1 MKQCFYAMGGINY
14 KNGTVS
20 CCPRQS
26 DQLVFQKDTFL
37 PSEIYNHENFKE
49 LRRKL
54 HNDEWPKGCDTCESM
69 EAVGVPSM
77 RQDFT
82 LEKNGSFYKD
92 QGKPPKDANIYTVQF
107 YEKFHKEHCPD
118 EHLLI
123 KCYDPK
129 THYVRNE
136 GLRHIELRFS
146 NACNFACIHCSKV
159 FSSGWSKKLQ
169 NFIPDEETHLYD
181 LKQLLGTEHRHD
193 DNDDYEMSLTV
204 QQALQI
210 VDDLNENFP
219 YLEHINFAGGELLY
233 QKQFLPVLKKL
244 ADHPNAS
251 NIHLSF
257 HSNFNSDFDA
267 IKSPLDF
274 CVNRLLARC

>member
-77 RQDFT
+77 RMDFT

-92 QGKPPKDANIYTVQF
+92 QGKPPKDAKIYTVQF
-107 YEKFHKEHCPD
+107 Y
-118 EHLLI
+118 
-123 KCYDPK
+123 
-129 THYVRNE
+129 
-136 GLRHIELRFS
+136 
-146 NACNFACIHCSKV
+146 
-159 FSSGWSKKLQ
+159 
-169 NFIPDEETHLYD
+169 
-181 LKQLLGTEHRHD
+181 
-193 DNDDYEMSLTV
+193 
-204 QQALQI
+204 
-210 VDDLNENFP
+210 
-219 YLEHINFAGGELLY
+219 
-233 QKQFLPVLKKL
+233 
-244 ADHPNAS
+244 
-251 NIHLSF
+251 
-257 HSNFNSDFDA
+257 
-267 IKSPLDF
+267 
-274 CVNRLLARC
+274 

>member
-129 THYVRNE
+129 THYVKMK
-136 GLRHIELRFS
+136 G
-146 NACNFACIHCSKV
+146 
-159 FSSGWSKKLQ
+159 
-169 NFIPDEETHLYD
+169 
-181 LKQLLGTEHRHD
+181 
-193 DNDDYEMSLTV
+193 
-204 QQALQI
+204 
-210 VDDLNENFP
+210 
-219 YLEHINFAGGELLY
+219 
-233 QKQFLPVLKKL
+233 
-244 ADHPNAS
+244 
-251 NIHLSF
+251 
-257 HSNFNSDFDA
+257 
-267 IKSPLDF
+267 
-274 CVNRLLARC
+274 